1 MLEESGLYRLSISH
15 SQFFFSIRFGNF
27 KVALILCKIKSNR
40 SFKISFPTSENVV
53 NQMNVLYCFILKKKL
68 CINSSSTKTFQWF
81 SIYAFV
87 NSAFVAYL
95 SSHHS
100 SALSHWKASL
110 QHYGISSA
118 FYVLLNWISLHSFQG
133 GLKSEP
139 ARATFIMA
147 VCRYE
152 YWGTLYEYDVIPK
165 AVAKKLQFL
174 SDGSLAFRFNVGKL
188 LCFLRVFQAFRYGSQ
203 PVL

>member
-1 MLEESGLYRLSISH
+1 
-15 SQFFFSIRFGNF
+15 
-27 KVALILCKIKSNR
+27 
-40 SFKISFPTSENVV
+40 
-53 NQMNVLYCFILKKKL
+53 MNVLYCFILKKKL

-203 PVL
+203 PVLQRGDSGVEMWWSNRVPHISVLVAYWLQYLCPDMHSFRALFGKKNQNTFLQLNG